1 MKKYMWKKSVWQTKT
16 GKHRA
21 IEVAIIHTQLWV
33 GFLTC
38 YFAVGFPLLV
48 LPLTLVKC
56 DALQNETTPIILLQY
71 MLKKNRMRKCETG
84 YTEKTMDE
92 RERCTQRFMY
102 SLLIFGIGRGTGEPS
117 EIAPSCLALP
127 RRTVQDV
134 VLVQVVNCGGDL
146 PTPILKYSMDSS

>member
-1 MKKYMWKKSVWQTKT
+1 MANENRKT
-16 GKHRA
+16 SCNRSSHNTYSALGR
-21 IEVAIIHTQLWV
+21 ISYLLFCSW
-33 GFLTC
+33 
-38 YFAVGFPLLV
+38 FPLLV
-48 LPLTLVKC
+48 LLLTLVKC
-56 DALQNETTPIILLQY
+56 DVLQNETTPIILLQY